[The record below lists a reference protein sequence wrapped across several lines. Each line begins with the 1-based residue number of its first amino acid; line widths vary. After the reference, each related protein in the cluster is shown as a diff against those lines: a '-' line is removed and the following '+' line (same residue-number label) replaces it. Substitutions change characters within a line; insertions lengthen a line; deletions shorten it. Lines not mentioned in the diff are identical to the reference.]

1 MKSNHKSPYIAW
13 LHSYKMFRIGK
24 FIETESWLVVQ
35 FSLCELNVEVG
46 GIEEKAN
53 EYRVSFSDDENIL
66 KLDCGDGWT
75 MLWIC

>member
-1 MKSNHKSPYIAW
+1 M
-13 LHSYKMFRIGK
+13 
-24 FIETESWLVVQ
+24 VQ

-66 KLDCGDGWT
+66 KLDCGDG
-75 MLWIC
+75 

>member
-1 MKSNHKSPYIAW
+1 
-13 LHSYKMFRIGK
+13 MFRIGK

-46 GIEEKAN
+46 GIEENAS

-66 KLDCGDGWT
+66 KLDCGYGWT